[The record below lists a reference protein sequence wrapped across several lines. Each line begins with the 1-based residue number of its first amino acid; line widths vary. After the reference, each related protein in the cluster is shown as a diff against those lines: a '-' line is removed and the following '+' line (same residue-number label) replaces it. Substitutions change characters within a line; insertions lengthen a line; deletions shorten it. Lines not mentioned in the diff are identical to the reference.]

1 MKTTAKKKPAKPA
14 SKTSAK
20 KTTTTKRAATPKA
33 RSASR
38 VIASKPSTTTAAT
51 KPARTPKPVVG
62 DRYRGTRKGQTTDYV
77 IAKIGAGSDPIV
89 GFYAPD
95 RHPGAIAS
103 LRTSSIR
110 WSLFLRDYAAKR
122 VALTDA
128 FVESLDYTRAQKAA
142 LTDRHAA

>member
-1 MKTTAKKKPAKPA
+1 MKTSTKKKPTKPA
-14 SKTSAK
+14 SKTTA
-20 KTTTTKRAATPKA
+20 KRAATPKA
-33 RSASR
+33 RGASR
-38 VIASKPSTTTAAT
+38 VVASNPSTTATAASTST

-62 DRYRGTRKGQTTDYV
+62 DRYRATRKGQTTDYV
-77 IAKIGAGSDPIV
+77 IAKIGAGADPLV

-95 RHPGAIAS
+95 RHVAARAS

-110 WSLFLRDYAAKR
+110 WSLFLRDYSATH
-122 VALTDA
+122 VPLTEA